1 MEVGFGVGS
10 NWEYLPA
17 DVDYT
22 GIEPDEYML
31 ERAIQNAHA
40 EGLELE
46 LEAHDVQSLPYEDDS
61 FDTVITTLTFCSV
74 PDAHTGLAEINRVL
88 KPGGELRF
96 AEHVRSQSR
105 LGVGLQRLLKP
116 ITRRAAGGCEWDR
129 DTVSTIRSA
138 GFVKVSFK
146 RSQISILPVAY
157 GSCSKDQP

>member
-61 FDTVITTLTFCSV
+61 FDTVITTLIFCSV

-88 KPGGELRF
+88 KPVGELRF
-96 AEHVRSQSR
+96 AEHVRSQ
-105 LGVGLQRLLKP
+105 
-116 ITRRAAGGCEWDR
+116 
-129 DTVSTIRSA
+129 
-138 GFVKVSFK
+138 
-146 RSQISILPVAY
+146 
-157 GSCSKDQP
+157 